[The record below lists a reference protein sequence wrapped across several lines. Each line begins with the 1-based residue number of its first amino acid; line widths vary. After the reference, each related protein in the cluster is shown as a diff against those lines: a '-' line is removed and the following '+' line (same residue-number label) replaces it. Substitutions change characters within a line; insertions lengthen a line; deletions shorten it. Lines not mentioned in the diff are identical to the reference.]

1 MLSMGLPT
9 ERIKQRELCFFMS
22 VTQGRKKGMKLIQNR
37 PESMPGSKKK
47 ETRKETKKG
56 RRDKAL
62 FVSWLSHIEG
72 RMEGRRKR
80 ERKSR

>member
-1 MLSMGLPT
+1 
-9 ERIKQRELCFFMS
+9 
-22 VTQGRKKGMKLIQNR
+22 MKPIQNR
-37 PESMPGSKKK
+37 PESMPGSEKK

-62 FVSWLSHIEG
+62 LVSWLSHIEG
-72 RMEGRRKR
+72 RMQGRRKR